1 MNSLKIIREL
11 LARLQL
17 AETAII
23 TAMLVLEEILR
34 SQPRDDK
41 QPPVPPPSE
50 N

>member
-1 MNSLKIIREL
+1 MNSIRIIREL

-34 SQPRDDK
+34 TQPRDNGK
-41 QPPVPPPSE
+41 PPVPPPSE